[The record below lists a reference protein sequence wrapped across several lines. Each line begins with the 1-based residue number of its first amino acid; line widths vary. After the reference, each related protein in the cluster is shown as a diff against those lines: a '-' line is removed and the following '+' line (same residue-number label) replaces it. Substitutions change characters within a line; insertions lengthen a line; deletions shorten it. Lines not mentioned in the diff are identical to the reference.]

1 MAHAIEFNITEKL
14 SFPVEKQPIQLRPN
28 NLKGE
33 NKMSRTLINILT
45 AITILFSGH
54 TLAQLTP
61 YQQAAKI
68 RGIMLFKQYKPAES
82 ELRVAAEAGDSEA
95 QFYLADELRQQKQ
108 RMTVEA
114 QKWYEAS
121 ASQGDYYAMFKLAT
135 TSGDPCS
142 VINQCPP
149 GSKKPSEWLDLLIK
163 TATPRAV
170 SGDGEAMAILYN
182 ATAELKWLE
191 RSAAVGY
198 APSQWL
204 LANRYAE
211 GEGTFLLPWKRKNA
225 EEELLKSASE
235 GGYPPAMI
243 EYISILFQ
251 RNDLESVRY
260 WWEVAAKTGYQAAI
274 ASYGAYLSHTP
285 DKVGYSIDL
294 VKGYALVSLLKE
306 LDGGGNI
313 QAYVEGKLPQI
324 AEKMTPAQIEEAK
337 KYAIEWKTTYPPPSF
352 FPEKIGF

>member
-1 MAHAIEFNITEKL
+1 MHQPLQLKPSSTARQSYFELLKVSTL
-14 SFPVEKQPIQLRPN
+14 SLAF
-28 NLKGE
+28 
-33 NKMSRTLINILT
+33 
-45 AITILFSGH
+45 ACILFSKH
-54 TLAQLTP
+54 AHSELST
-61 YQQAAKI
+61 QQQKSKTE
-68 RGIMLFKQYKPAES
+68 GIKLYNQYKAAEMQ
-82 ELRVAAEAGDSEA
+82 LRIAAEAGDAEA
-95 QFYLADELRQQKQ
+95 QFYLAEELRKKK
-108 RMTVEA
+108 RYSNKEEK
-114 QKWYEAS
+114 KWYEAS

-135 TSGDPCS
+135 TSGDLCS

-170 SGDGEAMAILYN
+170 SGDAEAMAILYN

-191 RSAAVGY
+191 KSAAAGY

-211 GEGTFLLPWKRKNA
+211 GEGTFILPWKRKNA

-260 WWEVAAKTGYQAAI
+260 WWEVAAKTGYQAAV

-337 KYAIEWKTTYPPPSF
+337 KYAIEWKATHPPLSF

>member
-1 MAHAIEFNITEKL
+1 MTKHFYSTKGTRLTKTLCIGYFTFLTSLTFSSYASVPLSTQQQSAKLQGIKLFNQHK
-14 SFPVEKQPIQLRPN
+14 K
-28 NLKGE
+28 
-33 NKMSRTLINILT
+33 
-45 AITILFSGH
+45 
-54 TLAQLTP
+54 
-61 YQQAAKI
+61 
-68 RGIMLFKQYKPAES
+68 AER
-82 ELRVAAEAGDSEA
+82 ELRIAAEAGDTEA
-95 QFYLADELRQQKQ
+95 QFYLAEELRQQT
-108 RMTVEA
+108 TVLNAEA
-114 QKWYEAS
+114 LQWYEAA
-121 ASQGDYYAMFKLAT
+121 ASQGDYYAIFKLAT
-135 TSGDPCS
+135 TSEDPCF

-149 GSKKPSEWLDLLIK
+149 GSKKTSEWLDLLIK

-191 RSAAVGY
+191 KSAAAGY

-211 GEGTFLLPWKRKNA
+211 GEGAFLLPWKRKNA

-251 RNDLESVRY
+251 RNDLESVRH
-260 WWEVAAKTGYQAAI
+260 WWEVAAKTGYQAAV

-324 AEKMTPAQIEEAK
+324 AEKMTPAQIEKAK
-337 KYAIEWKTTYPPPSF
+337 KYAIEWKATHPPLSF
-352 FPEKIGF
+352 YPEKLGF

>member
-1 MAHAIEFNITEKL
+1 
-14 SFPVEKQPIQLRPN
+14 
-28 NLKGE
+28 
-33 NKMSRTLINILT
+33 MSRALINVFT
-45 AITILFSGH
+45 AITLLFSGH
-54 TLAQLTP
+54 ALAQLTP
-61 YQQAAKI
+61 TQEAAKN
-68 RGIMLFKQYKPAES
+68 RGIMLFNQYKPAES

-95 QFYLADELRQQKQ
+95 QFYLAEELRKQKQ

-121 ASQGDYYAMFKLAT
+121 ALQGDYYAMFKLAT
-135 TSGDPCS
+135 TSGDLCS

-149 GSKKPSEWLDLLIK
+149 GNKKPSEWLEILIK
-163 TATPRAV
+163 TATPRAL
-170 SGDGEAMAILYN
+170 SGDGEAMAVLYN
-182 ATAELKWLE
+182 ATADLGWLE
-191 RSAAVGY
+191 KSAAVGY
-198 APSQWL
+198 APAQWL

-211 GEGTFLLPWKRKNA
+211 GEGTFLLPWKRTSA

-251 RNDLESVRY
+251 RNDLVSVRH
-260 WWEVAAKTGYQAAI
+260 WWEVAAKTGYQTAV

-294 VKGYALVSLLKE
+294 IKGYALISLLKE

-313 QAYVEGKLPQI
+313 QAYVEGKLPKI
-324 AEKMTPAQIEEAK
+324 AEKMTPAQIQEAE
-337 KYAIEWKTTYPPPSF
+337 KYAVKWKKTHPALSF
-352 FPEKIGF
+352 YPEKLGF